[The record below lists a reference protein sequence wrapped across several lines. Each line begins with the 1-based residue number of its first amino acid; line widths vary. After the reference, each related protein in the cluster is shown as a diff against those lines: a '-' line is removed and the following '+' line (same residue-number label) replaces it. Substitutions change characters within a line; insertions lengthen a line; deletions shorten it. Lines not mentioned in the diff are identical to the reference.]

1 MSLLRRLSLR
11 RKLTLLMLLTSVV
24 ALLLA
29 CGAFVAYEQI
39 TFRNSMARDL
49 ALLADVIGA
58 NSTAALTFHDS
69 DAARE
74 QLRSLRAQAHVI
86 AACIYGRNG
95 APFAVYTRVEGAAGA
110 VPGQAVPPGTVLAR
124 DDLTVSRPIVLAA
137 DTIGTIVVRSD
148 LGEMRARVRG
158 YGLLVLAVLVLASL
172 AALVLASRLQR
183 VISGPV
189 LELAGATRRVA
200 EKRDFSVRA
209 VKHGDDEVG
218 ELIDGFNEM
227 LAMIQVRD
235 DQIGRHQQ
243 QLESEVA
250 HRTQELREANA
261 DLRSARD
268 RAEAASRAKSEF
280 LANMSHEIRTP
291 LNGVIG
297 MTELALDT
305 RLDDEQ
311 RDYLATARASADTLL
326 SVINDILDFS
336 KIEAGRLDLDTIEFA
351 LDAEI
356 ESALKTVA
364 LRAHQKGLELLADA
378 RPEVPNRLIG
388 DPVRLRQVLI
398 NLLGNA
404 IKFTERGEVV
414 LTVSVDEVGDGAAL
428 LRFSVRDTGIG
439 IPAGKADTIFAAFTQ
454 ADNSTTRRYGGTG
467 LGLSISRKLVE
478 MMGGRIWVESAEG
491 QGTTFQFT
499 ALVGLAAT
507 GPVAPEPPAPE
518 VQGVPALIVD
528 DNATNRRILAEQ
540 LYRFGLR
547 PIAVE
552 GARAA
557 LMELERARAT
567 RTPFGVIIV
576 DYHMPGMDG
585 FMLAERIQSMPDVA
599 GATIMM
605 FTSGGHMDD
614 AERCRALGIAAIVS
628 KPVSLKTLQQLVIQ
642 AVAGRGQREARAA
655 RGALKE
661 ISAMTP
667 ATPHPVPDR
676 APLRVLL
683 AEDNLVNQKM
693 TVTMLQKR
701 GHLVTVAADG
711 AECLAA
717 LERAPFDLVLMDVHM
732 PRMGGF
738 EATQAIR
745 AREQTSG
752 GHLPVVALTALAMT
766 GDRDACLRAGMDAY
780 ISKPITAAELFGT
793 LERLFP
799 NRGGSVAPPAPPAAA
814 RLRPR
819 AEVLDVARLEQNVE
833 GDPETLRE
841 VVDAF
846 LRDRPARERELAEA
860 LKQGDAP
867 TLARAAHT
875 MKGMLMSLAATP
887 AAETALRLEI
897 LARCGNLDDA
907 RGLIEELTGE
917 LDRLT
922 PALRDLVRR
931 AA

>member
-356 ESALKTVA
+356 ESALKT
-364 LRAHQKGLELLADA
+364 LS
-378 RPEVPNRLIG
+378 LIH
-388 DPVRLRQVLI
+388 I
-398 NLLGNA
+398 
-404 IKFTERGEVV
+404 
-414 LTVSVDEVGDGAAL
+414 
-428 LRFSVRDTGIG
+428 
-439 IPAGKADTIFAAFTQ
+439 
-454 ADNSTTRRYGGTG
+454 
-467 LGLSISRKLVE
+467 
-478 MMGGRIWVESAEG
+478 
-491 QGTTFQFT
+491 
-499 ALVGLAAT
+499 
-507 GPVAPEPPAPE
+507 
-518 VQGVPALIVD
+518 
-528 DNATNRRILAEQ
+528 
-540 LYRFGLR
+540 
-547 PIAVE
+547 
-552 GARAA
+552 
-557 LMELERARAT
+557 
-567 RTPFGVIIV
+567 
-576 DYHMPGMDG
+576 
-585 FMLAERIQSMPDVA
+585 
-599 GATIMM
+599 
-605 FTSGGHMDD
+605 
-614 AERCRALGIAAIVS
+614 
-628 KPVSLKTLQQLVIQ
+628 
-642 AVAGRGQREARAA
+642 
-655 RGALKE
+655 
-661 ISAMTP
+661 
-667 ATPHPVPDR
+667 
-676 APLRVLL
+676 
-683 AEDNLVNQKM
+683 
-693 TVTMLQKR
+693 
-701 GHLVTVAADG
+701 
-711 AECLAA
+711 
-717 LERAPFDLVLMDVHM
+717 
-732 PRMGGF
+732 
-738 EATQAIR
+738 
-745 AREQTSG
+745 
-752 GHLPVVALTALAMT
+752 
-766 GDRDACLRAGMDAY
+766 
-780 ISKPITAAELFGT
+780 
-793 LERLFP
+793 
-799 NRGGSVAPPAPPAAA
+799 
-814 RLRPR
+814 
-819 AEVLDVARLEQNVE
+819 
-833 GDPETLRE
+833 
-841 VVDAF
+841 
-846 LRDRPARERELAEA
+846 
-860 LKQGDAP
+860 
-867 TLARAAHT
+867 
-875 MKGMLMSLAATP
+875 
-887 AAETALRLEI
+887 
-897 LARCGNLDDA
+897 
-907 RGLIEELTGE
+907 
-917 LDRLT
+917 
-922 PALRDLVRR
+922 
-931 AA
+931 